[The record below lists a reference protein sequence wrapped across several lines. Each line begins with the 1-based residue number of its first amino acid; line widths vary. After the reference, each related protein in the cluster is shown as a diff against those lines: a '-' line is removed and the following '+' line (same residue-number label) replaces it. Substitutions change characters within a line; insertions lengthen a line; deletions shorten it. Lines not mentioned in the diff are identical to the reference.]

1 MNQQEL
7 LQKAL
12 ETADLIAGGGD
23 LKPEQSDKFITYLQ
37 DLSVMAKD
45 ARFIPM
51 MARKRD
57 INKIGIGQR
66 VSVPAAE
73 GADPG
78 VRKKPTFSKTVLDT
92 VEIMTPFEI
101 TYDVFED
108 NIEGDN
114 LEDSIIKLFATQ
126 IAMDHEELYI
136 MGDTASTD
144 PYLALT
150 DGWRK
155 LANTGGHVYDHQR
168 NGVVVDILGAL
179 LDRMPE
185 KYLRDYADLRYY
197 VSPNLRLLDQP
208 TAALDLV
215 RTENQGRLMFT
226 LDSVKKSGGA
236 EIAILKFVERDTPRV
251 LQSPDDVPAT
261 GRIWI
266 DATTGT
272 IRQTDLTFT
281 GKSAILHVMVT
292 YAADKKLG
300 LWLPV
305 EMYQQ
310 VDVFAGTA
318 GVMSGMGTGAYGRR
332 QALEGRAYYS
342 KFRQTMIDR
351 SKIK

>member
-23 LKPEQSDKFITYLQ
+23 LNPEQSDKFITYLQ

-51 MARKRD
+51 ASRKRD

-66 VSVPAAE
+66 VSVPASE
-73 GADPG
+73 GVDPG

-92 VEIMTPFEI
+92 AEIITPFEI

-126 IAMDHEELYI
+126 VAMDHEELYI
-136 MGDTASTD
+136 MGDRTSTD

-155 LANTGGHVYDHQR
+155 LANTGGHPYDHQG
-168 NGVVVDILGAL
+168 NGVVVDILGEL

-197 VSPNLRLLDQP
+197 VSPKFEHAYKKILGQRPTPAGDRFLLAD
-208 TAALDLV
+208 TAATYAGIPVIRVPIIPSNLAA
-215 RTENQGRLMFT
+215 TI
-226 LDSVKKSGGA
+226 GGNP
-236 EIAILKFVERDTPRV
+236 F
-251 LQSPDDVPAT
+251 
-261 GRIWI
+261 
-266 DATTGT
+266 
-272 IRQTDLTFT
+272 TDLTF
-281 GKSAILHVMVT
+281 AILTLKKNLIVGVHRQMSLERDKNIFARVRQ
-292 YAADKKLG
+292 YAFTSR
-300 LWLPV
+300 
-305 EMYQQ
+305 
-310 VDVFAGTA
+310 VDASFEESDAVSIAENIS
-318 GVMSGMGTGAYGRR
+318 VGA
-332 QALEGRAYYS
+332 
-342 KFRQTMIDR
+342 
-351 SKIK
+351 